1 MLKVISKY
9 TYLVIHK
16 KDQYLSAHS
25 FFFILVRIYRYKQL
39 HIRYRGI
46 NCDKLISKFNVSFSG
61 KHLVHSFEKD
71 PNFLALFCFVF
82 LFFVFVFFRFFVSVV
97 AGIVYN
103 VSVVAGIVFNVSVVA
118 GIVFVVSV
126 VADVVISFILIDQN
140 NKTIF
145 FLFLLLSL
153 KL

>member
-1 MLKVISKY
+1 MAHLTIIH

-39 HIRYRGI
+39 HIRYPGI

-71 PNFLALFCFVF
+71 PNSFVLFCFI
-82 LFFVFVFFRFFVSVV
+82 FFFKENKKFTCKGGPKDENKRRNKVFFF
-97 AGIVYN
+97 
-103 VSVVAGIVFNVSVVA
+103 
-118 GIVFVVSV
+118 
-126 VADVVISFILIDQN
+126 
-140 NKTIF
+140 
-145 FLFLLLSL
+145 
-153 KL
+153 